1 MFDCILLKTGFRSR
15 IKGQKQMRH
24 DVEKLRR
31 FIQFVER
38 QNITDAYSEIL
49 NNWLMESAFYID
61 QEELQYYMNLIPMIQ
76 ERKKKRVAET
86 QECEKLAT
94 E

>member
-1 MFDCILLKTGFRSR
+1 MK
-15 IKGQKQMRH
+15 H
-24 DVEKLRR
+24 DVGKLRQ

-38 QNITDAYSEIL
+38 QDTGDAYPEII

-76 ERKKKRVAET
+76 ERKRQTVLQEHKNRNAE
-86 QECEKLAT
+86 Q
-94 E
+94 